1 MKLIKIYIYKGEKLL
16 MLTRLKRLGI
26 ISGLSA
32 TLLLAAC
39 GGGSDDATENNDE
52 GAGDDDAAS
61 EVNYGE
67 EMGYVITGIEPGAGV
82 FQAAENTVDEYELE
96 GWEVQASSSGAMTT
110 ALGEAY
116 DKEEPI
122 IVTGWSPHWKFAE
135 YDLKYLEDPKG
146 VFGDA
151 ETINTAVREGLED
164 DMPEAYEVLDNF
176 NWTPDDLEAIMLEI
190 STDVSPE
197 DAATAWIEENEDKVS
212 EWVDGVDEVDGG
224 ELELVYV
231 EWDTEIASTNV
242 IGQVLEDLGY
252 DVTVTP
258 LDNAVMWEAV
268 ATGEADGMVA
278 AWLPGTHG
286 DLYEQY
292 EDELVDLGPN
302 LEGAKIGLVVPSYMD
317 IDSIEDLDIK

>member
-1 MKLIKIYIYKGEKLL
+1 
-16 MLTRLKRLGI
+16 MLTKLKRLGI

-39 GGGSDDATENNDE
+39 GGSDDNATDNADE
-52 GAGDDDAAS
+52 GSNDSD
-61 EVNYGE
+61 VKYGE
-67 EMGYVITGIEPGAGV
+67 EMGYVVTGIEPGAGV
-82 FQAAENTVDEYELE
+82 FKAAENAVEEYGLD
-96 GWEVQASSSGAMTT
+96 GWEVQASSSGAMAT

-116 DKEEPI
+116 KNEEPI
-122 IVTGWSPHWKFAE
+122 VVTGWSPHWKFAE

-151 ETINTAVREGLED
+151 ETINTTVREGLED

-176 NWTPDDLEAIMLEI
+176 NWTPDDLESVMLE
-190 STDVSPE
+190 VSNGAEPAE
-197 DAATAWIEENEDKVS
+197 AAAQWIEENEDKVA
-212 EWVDGVDEVDGG
+212 EWVEGVADVDGDKI
-224 ELELVYV
+224 ELVYV

-242 IGQVLEDLGY
+242 IGQVLEGLGF

-286 DLYEQY
+286 DLYDQY
-292 EDELVDLGPN
+292 KDDLVDLGPN
-302 LEGAKIGLVVPSYMD
+302 LEGAKIGLVVPEYMD